1 MFRNLIWHLA
11 QTGTAVRFMMQ
22 DTLSTF
28 IVLAIFTA
36 VVVAFFP
43 LAPLASM
50 VLLVG
55 VLAVVHLNYGIYRWQ
70 RSRNTVK

>member
-11 QTGTAVRFMMQ
+11 QTGAAVRFMMQ

-36 VVVAFFP
+36 VLVAFFP
-43 LAPLASM
+43 LAPLTSTA
-50 VLLVG
+50 LLVG
-55 VLAVVHLNYGIYRWQ
+55 VLGVIHLNYSIYRWQ
-70 RSRNTVK
+70 RNRNAVK